1 LRYLV
6 VEDNVELR
14 ETLALLL
21 EAPGRHVDTCASGEQ
36 ALELFERSPY
46 EAVLADVGL
55 PGVSGIELARRL
67 RLRSPDTWLVL
78 CSGALLD
85 APAADASGRTRVLT
99 KPFSLG
105 TLEALLAEIED
116 VSPRA

>member
-1 LRYLV
+1 MRYLV

-67 RLRSPDTWLVL
+67 RSPDTWLVL